1 MAETIEPS
9 GYLKQILAH
18 DEKVTMIVRQHWLVL
33 LGQLLWPLFLCAAL
47 AAAVASIGLFA
58 LPNRPEI
65 NYAYVLALLPVAS
78 AFWRYLV
85 WHNQSFVMTNR
96 RVIHMVGV
104 FEKQVSDS
112 LLEKLND
119 IKTDQTL
126 LGRIFGYGDIEIL
139 TASEAGI
146 SNLRHIARPL
156 EFKRTML
163 DGKENLDRLSGHH
176 LHLG

>member
-1 MAETIEPS
+1 MIETIEPS

-18 DEKVTMIVRQHWLVL
+18 DEKITMIVRQHWLFL
-33 LGQLLWPLFLCAAL
+33 FGRLLWPLFLFATAL
-47 AAAVASIGLFA
+47 VVVASIKFSV
-58 LPNRPEI
+58 LPDRPEV
-65 NYAYVLALLPVAS
+65 NYAYAIALLPLAS
-78 AFWRYLV
+78 VLWHYLV
-85 WHNQSFVMTNR
+85 WQNQSFVMTNR
-96 RVIHMVGV
+96 RVIHMTGV

-146 SNLRHIARPL
+146 SNLRHIAKPL
-156 EFKRTML
+156 EFKRAML
-163 DGKENLDRLSGHH
+163 DGKEELDKTLGHH
-176 LHLG
+176 

>member
-1 MAETIEPS
+1 MTEPIEPT
-9 GYLKQILAH
+9 GYLKHILSN
-18 DEKVTMIVRQHWLVL
+18 DEKIVMIVRQHWLVL
-33 LGQLLWPLFLCAAL
+33 FGRQLWPLFLAATL
-47 AAAVASIGLFA
+47 VVAVTGIKLYV
-58 LPNRPEI
+58 LPQRPEV
-65 NYAYVLALLPVAS
+65 NYAYAAVLLPLAS
-78 AFWRYLV
+78 VFWQYIV
-85 WHNQSFVMTNR
+85 WRAQSFVLTNR
-96 RVIHMVGV
+96 RVIHMNGV

-156 EFKRTML
+156 EFKRAML
-163 DGKENLDRLSGHH
+163 DGKEDLDRMMNHH
-176 LHLG
+176 

>member
-1 MAETIEPS
+1 MTKAIEPS
-9 GYLKQILAH
+9 GYLKHILAH

-33 LGQLLWPLFLCAAL
+33 FGRLLWPLFLCAT
-47 AAAVASIGLFA
+47 VVVVVTGISFFGL
-58 LPNRPEI
+58 PERPEVK
-65 NYAYVLALLPVAS
+65 YAYAIALLPLAS
-78 AFWRYLV
+78 AFWHYLV
-85 WHNQSFVMTNR
+85 WLNQSFVMTSR
-96 RVIHMVGV
+96 RVIHMNGV

-146 SNLRHIARPL
+146 SHLSHIAKPL
-156 EFKRTML
+156 EFKRAML
-163 DGKENLDRLSGHH
+163 DGKEELDQSLSHH
-176 LHLG
+176 

>member
-1 MAETIEPS
+1 
-9 GYLKQILAH
+9 
-18 DEKVTMIVRQHWLVL
+18 MIVRQHWLVL
-33 LGQLLWPLFLCAAL
+33 FGRLLWPLFLCAT
-47 AAAVASIGLFA
+47 AVVVVTGISLYGL
-58 LPNRPEI
+58 PDRPEV
-65 NYAYVLALLPVAS
+65 NYAYAIALLPLAS
-78 AFWRYLV
+78 AFWHYLV
-85 WHNQSFVMTNR
+85 WYNQSFVMTNR

-146 SNLRHIARPL
+146 SNLRHIAQPL
-156 EFKRTML
+156 EFKRAML
-163 DGKENLDRLSGHH
+163 DGKEDLDRMSGHH
-176 LHLG
+176 

>member
-1 MAETIEPS
+1 MTETINPS

-33 LGQLLWPLFLCAAL
+33 WGHMFSSLFLSATLIVAVATIRLYVAPDRPEVLYGFAAAL
-47 AAAVASIGLFA
+47 I
-58 LPNRPEI
+58 P
-65 NYAYVLALLPVAS
+65 LAF
-78 AFWRYLV
+78 AFWQYLV
-85 WHNQSFVMTNR
+85 WQNQTFVMTNR
-96 RVIHMVGV
+96 RVIHMNGV

-146 SNLRHIARPL
+146 SHLRHIAKPL
-156 EFKRTML
+156 EFKRAML
-163 DGKENLDRLSGHH
+163 DGKEELDQSLSHH
-176 LHLG
+176 